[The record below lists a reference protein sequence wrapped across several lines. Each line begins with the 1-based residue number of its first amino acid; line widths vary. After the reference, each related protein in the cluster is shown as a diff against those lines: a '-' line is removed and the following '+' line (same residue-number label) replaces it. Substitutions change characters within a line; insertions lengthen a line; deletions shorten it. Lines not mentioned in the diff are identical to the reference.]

1 MSHVLILGG
10 DGYLGWPTAM
20 YFSYRGY
27 DVTVVDNY
35 FRRNACTELDVGML
49 YPVPTLQERAKIWY
63 ERTGKEIKVVIGD
76 LTNPEVLRSFFDGRI
91 EYTWAMDP
99 KFSGIPDTVVHY
111 AEQPSA
117 PYSLINYKYANI
129 TVANNLL
136 ITNNLVWA
144 LRDFSRATQ
153 VIHIGTMGEYGTPN
167 IDIPE
172 GWIDIEYKG
181 RKDRFLFPGQ
191 ASSLYHT
198 TKIMDTDLFWF
209 GVRMWGLR
217 VTNLM
222 QGPVYGIETE
232 ESEVRDQRL
241 EVRKRGEGDEDDRPH
256 LRTIFNY
263 DEIFGTIVN
272 RFITQAVVGYPLTVY
287 GKGGQTRGYL
297 NIKDTLQCVHMSEQ
311 TPAKAGEL
319 RIFNQI
325 METFSANE
333 LAEMTRR
340 VGSKLGY
347 DVQIDHL
354 ENPRKEAE
362 EHYYNPTYQGLID
375 IGVEPHYLT
384 DEVMEGM
391 FRVVERYKENIRKD
405 VIFKGISW

>member
-1 MSHVLILGG
+1 MHILILGG

-20 YFSYRGY
+20 YFSNRGH

-49 YPVPTLQERAKIWY
+49 YPVPTLLERARIWH
-63 ERTGKEIKVVIGD
+63 ELTGREIKVVIGD
-76 LTNPEVLRSFFDGRI
+76 LKDPEIIRSFFNGRVS
-91 EYTWAMDP
+91 YQWAVNQG
-99 KFSGIPDTVVHY
+99 FTGIPATVIHY

-144 LRDFSRATQ
+144 LRDFSRDTH

-172 GWIDIEYKG
+172 GWIEIEHKG
-181 RKDRFLFPGQ
+181 RKDKFLFPRH

-198 TKIMDTDLFWF
+198 TKIMDTDLLWF
-209 GVRMWGLR
+209 GVRMWDLR
-217 VTNLM
+217 VTDLM
-222 QGPVYGIETE
+222 QGPVYGMETE
-232 ESEVRDQRL
+232 DSAIDNRL
-241 EVRKRGEGDEDDRPH
+241 MT
-256 LRTIFNY
+256 LFNY

-272 RFITQAVVGYPLTVY
+272 RFVTQAVVGYPLTVY

-297 NIKDTLQCVHMSEQ
+297 NINDTLQCVHISEN
-311 TPAKAGEL
+311 TPAKKGEL

-325 METFSANE
+325 METFSVNE

-340 VGSKLGY
+340 VGAKLGY
-347 DVQIDHL
+347 EVEINHL
-354 ENPRKEAE
+354 ENPRKESE
-362 EHYYNPTYQGLID
+362 EHYYNPTYQGLIE
-375 IGVEPHYLT
+375 IGVKPHYLT
-384 DEVMEGM
+384 DDVMEGM
-391 FRVVERYKENIRKD
+391 FQVVANYQSNIRKD
-405 VIFKGISW
+405 VIFKGIKW